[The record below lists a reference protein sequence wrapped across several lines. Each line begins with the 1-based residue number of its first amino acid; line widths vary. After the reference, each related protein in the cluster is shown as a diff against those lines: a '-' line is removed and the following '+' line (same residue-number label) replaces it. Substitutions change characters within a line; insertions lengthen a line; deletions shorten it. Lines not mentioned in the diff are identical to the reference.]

1 MYFFDRVK
9 HKMKIYPE
17 WVTRLNGDKHFKKK
31 KMCPKC
37 GVHFKEIKR
46 HLEKCMY

>member
-9 HKMKIYPE
+9 HKMKIDPE
-17 WVTRLNGDKHFKKK
+17 WVTRLKGDKHFKQK

-46 HLEKCMY
+46 HLGKCMY